1 MEHKP
6 QAPRM
11 AGWLLLLTLALGY
24 VCAFVFFQTRWNAA
38 RDIMPAYALFWGLY
52 LVTYYLCLWQRAKA
66 KWEGWYL
73 LTSVALLFLHSAF
86 YREETLNLLN
96 FLIIPLVLMLH
107 AVMSS
112 FDFSSG
118 AAWLWV
124 RSYLLCWCL
133 YPFSAIGKWFAAW
146 VALLRRGEAGDGEE
160 GDALAARR
168 NILLGLL
175 LGLPVLILVCT
186 LLLEADQAMG
196 MALSGLLEKLPQI
209 SFGKIILMFIIA
221 VLFYS
226 FIYNFAWGEEGGTLP
241 TLSKEGMKATLPAQ
255 SLMAAV
261 SMLLAAYLVFAI
273 FQFTYLTGWT
283 GLPAGLT
290 YSEYAVSG
298 FGQLLWVAAINLG
311 VFSVGLCRT
320 RPHKG
325 LKPLLGLLLLAT
337 AVVLLSAF
345 VRLGLYIGA
354 YALTWRRL
362 LSLWLMLYLAAIVI
376 LCALRLYGRGPLGKP
391 GLLRLCALLLVGWY
405 VALNLVNVEGLIA
418 QSVFA
423 LADRRGGVLTQA
435 DANYLRYDLSIDAKS
450 AIEASPYQAEVY
462 YDVEPADLP

>member
-24 VCAFVFFQTRWNAA
+24 VCAFVFFQTRWGVP
-38 RDIMPAYALFWGLY
+38 RDLMPAYALFWGLY
-52 LVTYYLCLWQRAKA
+52 LAAYYLCLWQRAKS

-73 LTSVALLFLHSAF
+73 LSAVALLFLHSAL

-96 FLIIPLVLMLH
+96 FLIIPLALMLH
-107 AVMSS
+107 AVMCA
-112 FDFSSG
+112 FDFPPG

-146 VALLRRGEAGDGEE
+146 AALLRRGAAEDGEE
-160 GDALAARR
+160 GAFAARR
-168 NILLGLL
+168 NTLLGLL
-175 LGLPVLILVCT
+175 FGLPVLIAVCA
-186 LLLEADQAMG
+186 LLLKADQAMG
-196 MALSGLLEKLPQI
+196 MALAGLLEKLPQV
-209 SFGKIILMFIIA
+209 SFNKIILLFIIA

-226 FIYNFAWGEEGGTLP
+226 FIYNLAWGEEGGTLP
-241 TLSKEGMKATLPAQ
+241 ALSKEGIKATVPAQ

-273 FQFTYLTGWT
+273 FQFTYLTGWK

-298 FGQLLWVAAINLG
+298 FGQLLWVAAINLC

-362 LSLWLMLYLAAIVI
+362 LSLWLMLYLAAAVI
-376 LCALRLYGRGPLGKP
+376 LCALRLYGIGALGKP

-405 VALNLVNVEGLIA
+405 VALNLVNVEGMIA
-418 QSVFA
+418 QSVFR
-423 LADRRGGVLTQA
+423 LADRRGGVLTEA
-435 DANYLRYDLSIDAKS
+435 DANYLRYDLSIDAKA
-450 AIEASPYQAEVY
+450 AIEASPYAGEVY
-462 YDVEPADLP
+462 YDVEPAHLP

>member
-38 RDIMPAYALFWGLY
+38 RDIMPAYALFWGMY

-160 GDALAARR
+160 GAFAARR

-175 LGLPVLILVCT
+175 FGLPVLILVCT
-186 LLLEADQAMG
+186 LLLKADQAMG

-226 FIYNFAWGEEGGTLP
+226 FIYNLAWGEEGGTLP
-241 TLSKEGMKATLPAQ
+241 ALSKEGMKATLPSQ

-261 SMLLAAYLVFAI
+261 SMLLVAYLVFAI
-273 FQFTYLTGWT
+273 FQFTYLTGWK

-325 LKPLLGLLLLAT
+325 LKLLLGLLLLAT

-362 LSLWLMLYLAAIVI
+362 LSLWLMLYLAAAVI
-376 LCALRLYGRGPLGKP
+376 LCALRLYGRGALGKP

-405 VALNLVNVEGLIA
+405 VALNLVNVEGMIA

-423 LADRRGGVLTQA
+423 LADRRGGVLTEA
-435 DANYLRYDLSIDAKS
+435 DSNYLRRGLSLDAKRV
-450 AIEASPYQAEVY
+450 IMASPYAAEVY
-462 YDVEPADLP
+462 SDVESADLP